1 MTEIK
6 QEKLYATICRRN
18 TETINK
24 KAVDAES
31 YIFGDLIVWYNL
43 VINFK
48 QGKSHSLDYQGCCLI

>member
-1 MTEIK
+1 MK
-6 QEKLYATICRRN
+6 QFVGG
-18 TETINK
+18 TINK
-24 KAVDAES
+24 KAVGAES